1 MRIIK
6 LLAYSPFL
14 AIIIYFFLPLIILQ
28 QKLNSKKSLFLITL
42 LIGFVLGRSMI
53 RNYKSK
59 LSINQKWSNILI
71 KSKNISYLNLFTVLS
86 ILLWVISMGGISNI
100 FDSNLREY
108 YYQSLDQWDGFKWQF
123 IVNKYLGVFFFLYP
137 IYYGIHWGK
146 LKSKNKKFVIL
157 IMLLLSLT
165 KFLVGSRLFIIY
177 FLIFLIVRM
186 IFVDISKKKIL
197 LFILI
202 FCSFIYYGFS
212 QRYDGQL
219 TTDIIISTFNAN
231 TNLDYIM
238 NNNIIS
244 KTKFESFFY
253 DITIIPASVFN
264 YELPNLTT
272 LKYGEFV
279 GSSEPMPVI
288 ANIYYS
294 LGYFGFIYFF
304 IVGIFSKIGQNLV
317 VKGKIS
323 GILLLFSIFY
333 MFMIYINHSSFRASS
348 RFMIL
353 IITVIFTQWILKFLT
368 KKNSTIY

>member
-1 MRIIK
+1 
-6 LLAYSPFL
+6 
-14 AIIIYFFLPLIILQ
+14 
-28 QKLNSKKSLFLITL
+28 
-42 LIGFVLGRSMI
+42 
-53 RNYKSK
+53 
-59 LSINQKWSNILI
+59 
-71 KSKNISYLNLFTVLS
+71 
-86 ILLWVISMGGISNI
+86 MGGISNI

-264 YELPNLTT
+264 YI
-272 LKYGEFV
+272 
-279 GSSEPMPVI
+279 VI
-288 ANIYYS
+288 
-294 LGYFGFIYFF
+294 
-304 IVGIFSKIGQNLV
+304 
-317 VKGKIS
+317 
-323 GILLLFSIFY
+323 
-333 MFMIYINHSSFRASS
+333 HD
-348 RFMIL
+348 
-353 IITVIFTQWILKFLT
+353 II
-368 KKNSTIY
+368 